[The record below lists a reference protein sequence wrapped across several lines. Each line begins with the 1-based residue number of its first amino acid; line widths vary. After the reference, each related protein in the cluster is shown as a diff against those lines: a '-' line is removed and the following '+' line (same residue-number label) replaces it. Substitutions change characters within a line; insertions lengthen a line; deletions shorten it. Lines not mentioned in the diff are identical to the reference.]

1 MCFNLRRVF
10 LSKCSPIAFEKYVYS
25 FMFRL
30 ISHEFYF
37 ETKYSNN
44 LICFF
49 DIEMMPQIE
58 VKIEQKNF
66 VGGEIYDSTRAF

>member
-1 MCFNLRRVF
+1 
-10 LSKCSPIAFEKYVYS
+10 
-25 FMFRL
+25 MFRL